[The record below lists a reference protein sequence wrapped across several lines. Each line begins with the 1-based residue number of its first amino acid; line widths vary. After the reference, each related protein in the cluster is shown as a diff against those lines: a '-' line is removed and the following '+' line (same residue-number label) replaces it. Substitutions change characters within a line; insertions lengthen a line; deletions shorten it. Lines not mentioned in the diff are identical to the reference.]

1 MSDKVEIYSETLD
14 DTVIYDKF
22 QGTLITKSDNVFY
35 SRKEMRALI
44 NQEKRT
50 GQKISKNQH
59 LAKKIFNGEIIEYSP
74 KPRIN
79 RGSIKESK
87 KNGWDRLTAQPDLFG
102 GEDESNI

>member
-50 GQKISKNQH
+50 G
-59 LAKKIFNGEIIEYSP
+59 
-74 KPRIN
+74 
-79 RGSIKESK
+79 
-87 KNGWDRLTAQPDLFG
+87 
-102 GEDESNI
+102 